1 MSNILLTLG
10 LPQYRYS
17 RTTLYFDEA
26 QHERRAGFGGGRRGI
41 FRNSHHRHRPVIAR
55 SLRRSD
61 LADFWEGI
69 GHRAG
74 RGIATSLIAPCRR
87 PRPVGAMTKKKRA
100 ARFGGSTHTST
111 GLSMS
116 GGRGS
121 PEIPRFF
128 IRRSSIPRSS
138 IRHLTFGIRHFPKTS
153 CAPPTQCC
161 MLQPK
166 SRTSTI
172 PWRVCK
178 DALSRSVSMT
188 GFFFCG

>member
-1 MSNILLTLG
+1 M
-10 LPQYRYS
+10 PQGGFLQTSTHALSS
-17 RTTLYFDEA
+17 RGVFDEA
-26 QHERRAGFGGGRRGI
+26 ISRVPEKSSATVLVAGWASPLLRG
-41 FRNSHHRHRPVIAR
+41 
-55 SLRRSD
+55 
-61 LADFWEGI
+61 
-69 GHRAG
+69 
-74 RGIATSLIAPCRR
+74 ATSLIAPCRR